1 MVVITGD
8 AYPGR
13 ELRPI
18 DIVCGSAIADFTTTA
33 EISKAGYRDALEAAR
48 KEALERMTK
57 AAEGKKAD
65 VVTSV
70 RFDTSEITKCVIE
83 VIAYGT
89 ANQYKT
95 NINRGINWLDE
106 YNMANPDNPLPAP
119 ASGKQENNIKKRDGI
134 QYDDPDHG

>member
-1 MVVITGD
+1 
-8 AYPGR
+8 
-13 ELRPI
+13 
-18 DIVCGSAIADFTTTA
+18 
-33 EISKAGYRDALEAAR
+33 
-48 KEALERMTK
+48 MTK

-106 YNMANPDNPLPAP
+106 YNMANPDNQLPAP
-119 ASGKQENNIKKRDGI
+119 ASGKQENNIKNGDGM